1 MAGIVDDVI
10 EQAQASPVPNQEPP
24 GRAQSAPAQ
33 QPDGTGAD
41 QAAAPDASGGSTLT
55 VTPQSLVAKFDL
67 KGKQPQQLQRIVLA
81 GKKIMFDPQTSTMV
95 NDAMTNGEGDIV
107 QKLGTGIT
115 GLMALMIQESKNTM
129 PGDLVIPAGLVLIAE
144 AAQFLAEAGEP
155 ITDRD
160 VGDAMEIFVH
170 VVLHQTGLDPE
181 KMKAAAEGGAQTE
194 AERPAEQDAGDTPG
208 GVIQQELPQ

>member
-1 MAGIVDDVI
+1 MAGIIDEV
-10 EQAQASPVPNQEPP
+10 AASAAPNQEPP

-55 VTPQSLVAKFDL
+55 ITPQSMLEKFQL
-67 KGKQPQQLQRIVLA
+67 KGKQGAQLQRIVLA
-81 GKKIMFDPQTSTMV
+81 GKKIMFDPKTSTMV
-95 NDAMTNGEGDIV
+95 NDAMKSGEGDIV

-115 GLMALMIQESKNTM
+115 GLMALLIQESRNSL
-129 PGDLVIPAGLVLIAE
+129 PGELVIPAGIVLVAE

-181 KMKAAAEGGAQTE
+181 KMKVAAEGDTKPPQA
-194 AERPAEQDAGDTPG
+194 AEPSEVPEPG
-208 GVIQQELPQ
+208 LIEQELPQ